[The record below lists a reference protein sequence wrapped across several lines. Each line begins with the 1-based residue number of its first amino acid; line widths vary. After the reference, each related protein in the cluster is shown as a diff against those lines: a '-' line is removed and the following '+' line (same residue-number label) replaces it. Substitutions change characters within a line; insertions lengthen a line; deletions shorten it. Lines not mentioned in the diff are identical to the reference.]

1 MFDIDGT
8 LTDTMKVDA
17 LCFVRAFAEVCGFG
31 DIDTDWSRYKH
42 ATDAGIFYEIFEA
55 RVGRLPTADDIS
67 RFHQHFMTL
76 LVEASKE
83 RPFAAM
89 PGAAQLLSLLA
100 DRGVYKV
107 SLATGCWSD
116 SARLK
121 MTSAGMCYDA
131 YPSAS
136 CDDALERDLIIKLSM
151 QKATSHFGGPFVSAV
166 YVAGFGMRGPVAR
179 WASHSSA
186 SAQAAARRNWLRKV
200 PSLSSAIFPIAIY
213 SSTVWIELPKRD
225 NVTPLKRGR
234 RAVLNCR
241 CN

>member
-1 MFDIDGT
+1 MRLVMFDIDGT

-83 RPFAAM
+83 RPFPAM

-100 DRGVYKV
+100 AQGVYKV

-166 YVAGFGMRGPVAR
+166 YVGDGVWDAR
-179 WASHSSA
+179 AC
-186 SAQAAARRNWLRKV
+186 RKV
-200 PSLSSAIFPIAIY
+200 GIPFIGIG
-213 SSTVWIELPKRD
+213 TG
-225 NVTPLKRGR
+225 GR
-234 RAVLNCR
+234 AAKLAAEGAVLVLR
-241 CN
+241 DFSDSDLFLDDLDRTSRLGDAP